1 MKEGIH
7 RAPTLLLRL
16 QPHLYQLYLL
26 LVWLGVEFHKLV
38 TAVHVA
44 TYPVFLNVYWSET
57 TQSFLEHYETLRLE
71 VFILH
76 FDCVLEVRF
85 TRYQRQFLWFDTP
98 HILEISG
105 LVMLLIANI
114 LFLLAFFNLNR
125 GYPLIGWV
133 DLVADLFERPQSF
146 SFSLLSLYFMR
157 YVHFSIKFITN
168 KID

>member
-1 MKEGIH
+1 MKERIH
-7 RAPTLLLRL
+7 RAPTLLLCL

-38 TAVHVA
+38 VAIHVP
-44 TYPVFLNVYWSET
+44 THPVFLDVHWSET
-57 TQSFLEHYETLRLE
+57 TQSFLEHYKTLRLE

-85 TRYQRQFLWFDTP
+85 ARYQGKFLWFGAP

-125 GYPLIGWV
+125 GYPVIGWV
-133 DLVADLFERPQSF
+133 DLVADLFERLQSF

-168 KID
+168 KIE